1 MKKFLAIFLTLSL
14 LLGGLPLLFAS
25 ADARCIEGEAMTL
38 TAGRAQAQNMEA
50 SWPGSGFSGGSQL
63 WVQNTAADSSTTV
76 TFRLSEAW
84 EGDLFLSH
92 CLSSDYGIF
101 DIYVDGQKLRTNL
114 NMFGTPLRRSGAV
127 RLGAV
132 SLAAGTHT
140 LTLTCV
146 GKNAASRGYYGSID
160 CITLREPIHVDTHY
174 AYTDAVGMLTDL
186 KAVAKL
192 PEISEVGAAATSYHR
207 VSRYDE
213 TTDTYIQWG
222 DGGHI
227 PSTEWTSN
235 GDGSGN
241 LGTAHGGIL
250 AADIHGAGMIVR
262 SWFATIRT
270 GTIEFYIDG
279 ASSPTISMPL
289 AKFASAEG
297 IYDGL
302 DNMVYKTT
310 AEGYNNYVPITF
322 NSSCQIVLKG
332 DWGQYYHFSYRLFP
346 EGTAVEPMPASF
358 NAEQQAALKNANARM
373 GDPAIPAEIAG
384 EVTNQT
390 TVHLAAGT
398 TVTAFRT
405 DGTAAITQF
414 KMKLNDSLSAYEKLV
429 AMQKI
434 EVFMYWDGEDSPA
447 VWAPLGDFFANAGGG
462 EYASVPMG
470 ITADG
475 TFYSYWFM
483 PYADGAKIA
492 FKNVDTRDYSLSVET
507 VTAPLDGDI
516 AEYGRFHAKW
526 SLDRFQPTRAD
537 RAPDY
542 TLLTTEG
549 RGRLVGINLHVN
561 NFYGVNWWGEGD
573 EKFFVDG
580 EMFPSTYGTGSED
593 YFGYAWCSAVYFSN
607 AFHAQNQT
615 TGLQGKAG
623 DYNNVRFHLADN
635 IPFQTS
641 FEAAIEKFYTND
653 KVQYLAT
660 AYWYLDAD
668 GVDPYTPVTYTEEE
682 DVAWRY
688 LSLTEAEKR
697 MRSTA
702 DSNTIEGEDMVAVSI
717 KNTSN
722 LTVQN
727 MAKDWPTAGDFSGGK
742 QLFSGI
748 TVQSTAEATLQFT
761 ADTDYEGM
769 LSAIFCTAGDY
780 ATVQLL
786 LDGEP
791 LGDPVDCYNT
801 RVYRSKITPLAHVS
815 LAKGVHELTIRVVG
829 KNEASRGYLFGLDCL
844 VLGEHLVT
852 YRPAK
857 AVTCTEIGWDA
868 HWQCMDCDTT
878 FADRFGAEE
887 TTPTVHFPEGHIE
900 TVEGYIPPS
909 ADAPGYSGDVVCSVC
924 GKKLAN
930 GTSIPSLLRGDVD
943 GNRTVDSTD
952 ARLTLQYA
960 VKKID
965 ADALNLTVAD
975 VNGDKKVDSTDARLI
990 LQFAVKKIHQLPN
1003 T

>member
-1 MKKFLAIFLTLSL
+1 MKKLLSVFLVLAL
-14 LLGGLPLLFAS
+14 LLGTVPLLVAS
-25 ADARCIEGEAMTL
+25 AADEKIIEGEAMTL
-38 TAGRAQAQNMEA
+38 VSGKATPQNMKT
-50 SWPGSGFSGGSQL
+50 PFPNTNFSNDWQL
-63 WVQNTAADSSTTV
+63 WVQNSTADGVTT
-76 TFRLSEAW
+76 LSFELTDIW
-84 EGDLFLSH
+84 VGELYISH
-92 CLSSDYGIF
+92 CMAADYGIF
-101 DIYVDGQKLRTNL
+101 DLYLDGKPIYVGLD
-114 NMFGTPLRRSGAV
+114 MFNSGLKESGDV
-127 RLGAV
+127 YLGCV
-132 SLAAGTHT
+132 SLGIGTHI

-146 GKNAASRGYYGSID
+146 GKNANARGYYGSVD
-160 CITLREPIHVDTHY
+160 CIALREAAYDI
-174 AYTDAVGMLTDL
+174 AYTDAVAMLTDL

-192 PEISEVGAAATSYHR
+192 PEAGEVGAAATSYHR

-213 TTDTYIQWG
+213 VTDTYIEWG
-222 DGGHI
+222 DTGNV
-227 PSTEWTSN
+227 PSSEWTSN
-235 GDGSGN
+235 GDGGGN

-279 ASSPTISMPL
+279 ANSPTISMPL
-289 AKFASAEG
+289 AQFASAEG
-297 IYDGL
+297 LYNGL

-322 NSSCQIVLKG
+322 NSSCRIVLKG

-346 EGTAVEPMPASF
+346 EGTAVEPMPSVF
-358 NAEQQAALKNANARM
+358 TAEQREALEKANARM
-373 GDPAIPAEIAG
+373 GDPSAEPAATAG
-384 EVTNQT
+384 ETS
-390 TVHLAAGT
+390 HET
-398 TVTAFRT
+398 TVTLPADTSVTAFET

-414 KMKLNDSLSAYEKLV
+414 KVKLNDSLSTYEKLV

-434 EVFMYWDGEDSPA
+434 EVFMYWDGEESPA
-447 VWAPLGDFFANAGGG
+447 VWAPLGNFFANAGGE

-470 ITADG
+470 ITQDG
-475 TFYSYWFM
+475 TFYSYWYM
-483 PYADGAKIA
+483 PYASGAKIA
-492 FKNVDTRDYSLSVET
+492 FRNADTRDYSLAVET

-516 AEYGRFHAKW
+516 TAYGRFHAKW
-526 SLDRFQPTRAD
+526 SLDRFQPARAD

-561 NFYGVNWWGEGD
+561 NFGGVGWWGEGD

-641 FEAAIEKFYTND
+641 FEAAIEKFFGND

-660 AYWYLDAD
+660 AYWYLDTD
-668 GVDPYTPVTYTEEE
+668 GTDPYTPVTYTDE
-682 DVAWRY
+682 DAAWRY
-688 LSLTEAEKR
+688 LSLTEAAKR
-697 MRSTA
+697 AESTA
-702 DSNTIEGEDMVAVSI
+702 DRNTIEGEDMAAVSI
-717 KNTSN
+717 QNCSN

-727 MAKDWPTAGDFSGGK
+727 MAKDWPTAGNFSGGK

-748 TVQSTAEATLQFT
+748 TVQSNAEATLRFT
-761 ADTDYEGM
+761 MDTDYEGM
-769 LSAIFCTAGDY
+769 LSAVLCTAGDY

-786 LDGEP
+786 LDGEL
-791 LGDPVDCYNT
+791 LGAPVDCYNT
-801 RVYRSKITPLAHVS
+801 RVYRSAITPLGNVS
-815 LAKGVHELTIRVVG
+815 LTKGVHELTIRVVG

-844 VLGEHLVT
+844 VMGEHLVT
-852 YRPAK
+852 YQPA
-857 AVTCTEIGWDA
+857 VEGTCTTVGWDA
-868 HWQCMDCDTT
+868 HWKCTDCDTT
-878 FADRFGAEE
+878 FADRFGRTEAI
-887 TTPTVHFPEGHIE
+887 PTAHFPEGHIE
-900 TVEGYIPPS
+900 TVVGYVPPT
-909 ADAPGYSGDVVCSVC
+909 ADAAGYSGDTVC
-924 GKKLAN
+924 GICGKEIAEGHTL
-930 GTSIPSLLRGDVD
+930 SPLLRGDVD
-943 GNRTVDSTD
+943 GNRTVNSTD

-960 VKKID
+960 VKKIEEN
-965 ADALNLTVAD
+965 ALNLAVAD
-975 VNGDKKVDSTDARLI
+975 VNRDEKVNSTDARLI
-990 LQFAVKKIHQLPN
+990 LQYAVKKIRDFPE

>member
-1 MKKFLAIFLTLSL
+1 MKKFLTIFLTLSL
-14 LLGGLPLLFAS
+14 LLSGLPLISVS
-25 ADARCIEGEAMTL
+25 ADTRCVEGEAMTL
-38 TAGRAQAQNMEA
+38 TAGRAQAQNMEG
-50 SWPGSGFSGGSQL
+50 SWPGSGFSGGYQL
-63 WVQNTAADSSTTV
+63 WVQNTTASGSTTV

-84 EGDLFLSH
+84 EGDLYLSH

-101 DIYVDGQKLRTNL
+101 DIYVDGQKIRANL
-114 NMFGTPLRRSGAV
+114 DMFGTPLRHSGAV

-132 SLAAGTHT
+132 SLGIGTHT

-160 CITLREPIHVDTHY
+160 CLTLREPIHAEYDYT
-174 AYTDAVGMLTDL
+174 YTDTVAMLTDL
-186 KAVAKL
+186 EAVAKL
-192 PEISEVGAAATSYHR
+192 PEIGEVGAAATSYHR

-213 TTDTYIQWG
+213 ATDTYIEWG
-222 DGGHI
+222 DTGNK
-227 PSTEWTSN
+227 PSSEWTSN

-279 ASSPTISMPL
+279 SSSPTISMPL
-289 AKFASAEG
+289 ADFASAEG
-297 IYDGL
+297 VYDGL

-310 AEGYNNYVPITF
+310 AEGYNNYVPVTF

-346 EGTAVEPMPASF
+346 EGTTVEPMPAAF
-358 NAEQQAALKNANARM
+358 NTAQREALENANAKM
-373 GDPAIPAEIAG
+373 GDPAATPEAVDG
-384 EVTNQT
+384 QNSYRGTVT
-390 TVHLAAGT
+390 LPKST
-398 TVTAFRT
+398 TVTAFET

-414 KMKLNDSLSAYEKLV
+414 KVKLNDSLSAYEKLV

-475 TFYSYWFM
+475 TFYSYWYM

-492 FKNVDTRDYSLSVET
+492 FKNSDTRDYSLSVET
-507 VTAPLDGDI
+507 VTAPLDGDV
-516 AEYGRFHAKW
+516 ADYGRFHAKW

-593 YFGYAWCSAVYFSN
+593 YFGYAWCSAVYFNN

-641 FEAAIEKFYTND
+641 FEAAIEKFYGND

-668 GVDPYTPVTYTEEE
+668 GTDPYTPVTYTTDEEI
-682 DVAWRY
+682 AWRY

-697 MRSTA
+697 QQPSDR
-702 DSNTIEGEDMVAVSI
+702 NTIEGEDMAAVAI

-727 MAKDWPTAGDFSGGK
+727 MAKDWPTAGNFSGGK

-748 TVQSTAEATLQFT
+748 SVQSTAEATLQFT
-761 ADTDYEGM
+761 ADTDYEGV
-769 LSAIFCTAGDY
+769 LSAVLCTAADY

-786 LDGEP
+786 LDGEL
-791 LGDPVDCYNT
+791 LGDPIDCYNT
-801 RVYRSKITPLAHVS
+801 RVYRSAVTPLGNVS
-815 LAKGVHELTIRVVG
+815 LTKGVHELTIRVVG

-844 VLGEHLVT
+844 VMGEHLVT
-852 YRPAK
+852 YQSA
-857 AVTCTEIGWDA
+857 ADATCTEIGWNA
-868 HWQCMDCDTT
+868 HWKCIDCEAT
-878 FADRFGAEE
+878 FADRFATVEI
-887 TTPTVHFPEGHIE
+887 TPTVYFPEGHSE
-900 TVEGYIPPS
+900 TVEGYIPPTI
-909 ADAPGYSGDVVCSVC
+909 DAHGYSGDTVCGVC
-924 GKKLAN
+924 GKLIES
-930 GTSIPSLLRGDVD
+930 GTPLPMLLRGDVD

-960 VKKID
+960 VKKVD
-965 ADALNLTVAD
+965 ENALTLATAD
-975 VNGDKKVDSTDARLI
+975 VNNDQKVDSTDARLI
-990 LQFAVKKIHQLPN
+990 LQYAVKKIHQFPN